1 MDYLE
6 MINAQANLTAIIHAL
21 KLSIAEVKEKL
32 GRYLTIGIDSE
43 FLTEQSIQKL
53 DDLLVKNT
61 GHAQLRIEL
70 KNGEDRVV
78 LPSSERNKI
87 AVTKEIQTEIEAI
100 PGVYSIALS
109 SR

>member
-1 MDYLE
+1 
-6 MINAQANLTAIIHAL
+6 
-21 KLSIAEVKEKL
+21 
-32 GRYLTIGIDSE
+32 
-43 FLTEQSIQKL
+43 
-53 DDLLVKNT
+53 VKNT
-61 GHAQLRIEL
+61 GYAQLRIEL

-87 AVTKEIQTEIEAI
+87 LVTKEIQTELEAI